1 MNGHL
6 ARWTRGMRQL
16 PDQSPR
22 YRGPEHLYEGPA
34 ELRAVDE
41 LLGRYARRQPV
52 PAGLIERVFDASVG
66 LLPSRRR
73 RREPA
78 LRIQPSIGASLWGR
92 LAMAASIGLAF
103 FVAGQIM
110 PMREPSS
117 LLSPD
122 VELGLLVYAESG
134 DVVVD
139 VHRRFRELEEARYGA
154 VERLLVTG
162 DMTFR
167 DLAGDLANLAAD
179 LEM

>member
-6 ARWTRGMRQL
+6 ARWTRGMRQK

-22 YRGPEHLYEGPA
+22 DRGPEHVYEGPA
-34 ELRAVDE
+34 ELREVDD
-41 LLGRYARRQPV
+41 LLGRYARREPV
-52 PAGLIERVFDASVG
+52 PDGLIERVFDASVG
-66 LLPSRRR
+66 MLPARRR
-73 RREPA
+73 RQHP
-78 LRIQPSIGASLWGR
+78 LRLQPVITTSLWGR
-92 LAMAASIGLAF
+92 LAMAASIALAF
-103 FVAGQIM
+103 FVAGRIL

-122 VELGLLVYAESG
+122 VELVLLEYAGAG
-134 DVVVD
+134 DLD
-139 VHRRFRELEEARYGA
+139 VSRRFREIEEARYGA
-154 VERLLVTG
+154 MERLLVTR